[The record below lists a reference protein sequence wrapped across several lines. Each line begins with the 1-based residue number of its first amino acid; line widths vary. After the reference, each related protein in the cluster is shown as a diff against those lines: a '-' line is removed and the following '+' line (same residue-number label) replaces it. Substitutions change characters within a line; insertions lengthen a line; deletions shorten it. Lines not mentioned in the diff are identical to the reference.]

1 MRREE
6 EGKSPHMEIKESLSY
21 FLICA
26 RHAKAH
32 PRPVECPFSHIF
44 VHGSIVI
51 QEISTD
57 TYFEQSRSPESSIL
71 GVEQRKEL

>member
-1 MRREE
+1 
-6 EGKSPHMEIKESLSY
+6 MEIKESLSY

-32 PRPVECPFSHIF
+32 PGPVECPFSHIF
-44 VHGSIVI
+44 IHDSVVI

-57 TYFEQSRSPESSIL
+57 TYSERTRSPESSVL
-71 GVEQRKEL
+71 GVEQRKELWHPCPRGI